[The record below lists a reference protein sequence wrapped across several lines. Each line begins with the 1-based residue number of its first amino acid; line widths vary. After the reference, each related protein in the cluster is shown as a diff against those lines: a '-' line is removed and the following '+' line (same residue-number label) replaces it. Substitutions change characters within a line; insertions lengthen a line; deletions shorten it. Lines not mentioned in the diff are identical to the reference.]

1 MFGTD
6 SFCSLIED
14 FLSNGFVF
22 RKFNESLSSKSVILR
37 HDIDFSPQ
45 YALEIAKLENRLGLS
60 STFFFLLSSNIY
72 SLASQINRAVVKE
85 IIRLGH
91 SVSLHFDPSVY
102 SDVDKGF
109 KVERDFFEHLF
120 EIKIDTIS
128 LHRPGIYLEN
138 NNRKLPGVSHTY
150 EDKFFNNMKYISDS
164 GGRDIREQLSEMA
177 KSKEYEQI
185 HLLLHPI
192 WWILEEE
199 DPTCDLKFWLHENS
213 EFLLEETRRNCKT
226 FFG

>member
-6 SFCSLIED
+6 SFCSLIEG
-14 FLSNGFVF
+14 FRSNGFVF

-109 KVERDFFEHLF
+109 KVERDFFE
-120 EIKIDTIS
+120 
-128 LHRPGIYLEN
+128 
-138 NNRKLPGVSHTY
+138 
-150 EDKFFNNMKYISDS
+150 
-164 GGRDIREQLSEMA
+164 Q
-177 KSKEYEQI
+177 
-185 HLLLHPI
+185 
-192 WWILEEE
+192 
-199 DPTCDLKFWLHENS
+199 
-213 EFLLEETRRNCKT
+213 
-226 FFG
+226 